1 LQLETIQDKLEHYM
15 ERWSRADRF
24 SGTVLVAQGE
34 QILLRKGY
42 GYANYEYQVA
52 NGPSTLYPIAS
63 ITKLFTAAAVMQ
75 LVERGEL
82 HLEQRLSDFIP
93 GYSQARAVTLHHLL
107 SSTSGVPDYTEL
119 PQYHVRERLT
129 ADQIIEWLKA
139 LPLHNEPGQAVQK
152 SNSNYVLLAKIIEVV
167 SAMDIEA
174 YLQHNVFA
182 PAQLHHTGVYHNHA
196 VIPNRA
202 YGYSVSGE
210 GVVQAEY
217 YEMSGAYGS
226 GFLYSTVDDLFLW
239 TRALA
244 NESVI
249 TKESYRKMVTPYG
262 YLWYAGGSAGYGC
275 FVNGDPVDE
284 IKAEG
289 NIYGYTGSV
298 FQYLDGDYT
307 VILLSNQ
314 DATPIGRIGQGIKD
328 ILFRRE
334 PQVMVKPEQYDVAD
348 ITSYLHLVGDYRF
361 PPTGWRFAIRWE
373 DGVLQVDRLFI
384 QEAKRE
390 PFTLKRVADQGDAMV
405 FACEVCDSTFS
416 FHVTAGDPVQKV
428 TYVWDTLAFDY
439 ERVE

>member
-1 LQLETIQDKLEHYM
+1 MDTIQDKLEQYM
-15 ERWSRADRF
+15 ERWSQADRF

-34 QILLRKGY
+34 QILLSKGY
-42 GYANYEYQVA
+42 GYANYEYRIA

-63 ITKLFTAAAVMQ
+63 ITKLFTAAAIMQ
-75 LVERGEL
+75 LVERGKL
-82 HLEQRLSDFIP
+82 QLEQRLGEFIP
-93 GYSQARAVTLHHLL
+93 DYPQARELTLHHLL
-107 SSTSGVPDYTEL
+107 SFTSGVPDYTEL
-119 PQYHVRERLT
+119 PQYHIRERLT

-139 LPLHNEPGQAVQK
+139 LPLHHEPGQGVQK

-167 SAMDIEA
+167 SGMDIEA
-174 YLQHNVFA
+174 YLQQNLFT
-182 PAQLHHTGVYHNHA
+182 PLQLHHTGVYHNHA
-196 VIPNRA
+196 VMPNRA

-226 GFLYSTVDDLFLW
+226 GFLYSTADDLFKW
-239 TRALA
+239 TRALT
-244 NESVI
+244 NEAVI
-249 TKESYRKMVTPYG
+249 TKESYRKMITPYG

-289 NIYGYTGSV
+289 NIYGYTGSL
-298 FQYLDGDYT
+298 FRYLEGDYT
-307 VILLSNQ
+307 VVLLSNQ
-314 DATPIGRIGQGIKD
+314 DAMPIGRIGQGIKD
-328 ILFRRE
+328 ILFQRE
-334 PQVMVKPEQYDVAD
+334 PQVVVKPEHYTGADV
-348 ITSYLHLVGDYRF
+348 TPNHHLVGEYRF
-361 PPTGWRFAIRWE
+361 PPTGWRFAIRCT

-390 PFTLKRVADQGDAMV
+390 PFTLKRMADQGDAMV

-416 FHVTAGDPVQKV
+416 FHLAAEGQVQKV
-428 TYVWDTLAFDY
+428 TYAWDTLAFDY